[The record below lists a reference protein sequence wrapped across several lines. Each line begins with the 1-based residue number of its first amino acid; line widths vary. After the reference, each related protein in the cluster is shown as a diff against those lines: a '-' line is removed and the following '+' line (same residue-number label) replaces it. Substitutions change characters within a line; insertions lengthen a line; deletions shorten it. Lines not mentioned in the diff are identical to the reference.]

1 MFLEKDEEMRGNV
14 AYMSSVMA
22 VHMFNKQ
29 NKISLSENRNSYGN
43 GQSLTA
49 LNLSLVV
56 TALTVTILHLVPIL
70 KQRCIIR

>member
-29 NKISLSENRNSYGN
+29 NKISLSEIWNSYHN
-43 GQSLTA
+43 GQSVTA
-49 LNLSLVV
+49 LNLSLAV

-70 KQRCIIR
+70 KHRCIIR